1 MSIKIGTIAKDAV
14 NTMLSETLC
23 LPPSICNP
31 LSSIIHNRTGGIILF
46 IMNFLIS
53 LNEEGLLW
61 FNLSTRRW
69 DYDIAGIQEKEV
81 SADVVQHMSQRMKR
95 LPKMIQYG
103 LKLCSCLGASFDVNT
118 LRKGGPKNDFD
129 VEEFLPFSVE
139 VSSCCFCLILAIK
152 KERTNF
158 FCLSRVV
165 FYVRTDNVDTVGL
178 MIRCSR
184 RHMP

>member
-46 IMNFLIS
+46 IMNFLRS

-69 DYDIAGIQEKEV
+69 EYDIAGIQQKEV

-95 LPKMIQYG
+95 LPKSIQFG

-118 LRKGGPKNDFD
+118 LRKGGPANDFD
-129 VEEFLPFSVE
+129 VEQFLPFSVE
-139 VSSCCFCLILAIK
+139 VSSYY
-152 KERTNF
+152 
-158 FCLSRVV
+158 
-165 FYVRTDNVDTVGL
+165 FYSSARN
-178 MIRCSR
+178 
-184 RHMP
+184 